1 MCWGALWCPVWVVLG
16 CTGNPRGGDALHCN
30 VSGVRRGGVGGTEP
44 YWDVLECDWDG
55 FGWQWDGSET
65 RWVGTG
71 MWYNAMGW
79 QWGGSGVAL
88 GAGSAASPVCPQ
100 GLCVCP
106 HCPCVCPHV
115 PVIHTSLRGQS
126 VPVVCASP
134 PCFLCPSVPGPF
146 VRPPPRGHG
155 RDPAVPAARKQEIIK
170 ITEQLIEA
178 VNNGDFEAYA

>member
-55 FGWQWDGSET
+55 LGWQWDGSET

-79 QWGGSGVAL
+79 LWGGSGSRECSIPCVSSRSVRL
-88 GAGSAASPVCPQ
+88 SPLSVCLSPRSRHPHVTQGSVCPR
-100 GLCVCP
+100 GLCVP
-106 HCPCVCPHV
+106 PVLFVSVCPR
-115 PVIHTSLRGQS
+115 P
-126 VPVVCASP
+126 
-134 PCFLCPSVPGPF
+134 LCPS
-146 VRPPPRGHG
+146 PPRGHG